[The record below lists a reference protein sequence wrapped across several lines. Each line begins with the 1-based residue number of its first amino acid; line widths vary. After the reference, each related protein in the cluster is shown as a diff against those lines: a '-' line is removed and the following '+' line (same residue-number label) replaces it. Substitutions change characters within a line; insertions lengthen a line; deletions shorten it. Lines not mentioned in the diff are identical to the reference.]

1 MSVSFLLPFCLLITT
16 RFVQAQAPEV
26 FLEIENESDLGS
38 EVQFDISLY
47 AENGHLLNFA
57 QGDLSIAFDATHF
70 GEEVDIVVESGV
82 LKESFHEAM
91 IITLPDGSKAI
102 QLNWNLHQLTSAFPA
117 NFTNGGIPQV
127 DPSGVLMG
135 SFRLLG
141 KTSMGDAN
149 LSWRS
154 EPLLPTQV
162 WHYREGDHHVEKA
175 SATLGDGSILPV
187 ELLGF
192 VARKGME
199 NEVIL
204 EWQTAREVNSSHF
217 EIEKQVGGS
226 FTRIGTEAA
235 AGTSETQQGY
245 AFVDRTPMAPVVYYR
260 LKAVDLDGSFEYS
273 QTVEVFFDEFNER
286 YEVYPNPVVDV
297 LTVKEWTLS
306 GEPVGYELT
315 DLRGRILSD
324 GLWEA
329 TQGDLKIDMKNW
341 ARGTY
346 HLTLTDLRGGRYSTK
361 VVKN

>member
-1 MSVSFLLPFCLLITT
+1 M
-16 RFVQAQAPEV
+16 
-26 FLEIENESDLGS
+26 
-38 EVQFDISLY
+38 
-47 AENGHLLNFA
+47 
-57 QGDLSIAFDATHF
+57 
-70 GEEVDIVVESGV
+70 IVE
-82 LKESFHEAM
+82 F
-91 IITLPDGSKAI
+91 PDGSKAV
-102 QLNWNLHQLTSAFPA
+102 QLNWDLHQEEADFPA

-127 DPSGVLMG
+127 DPSGMLMG

-141 KTSMGDAN
+141 KTSNGDAG
-149 LSWRS
+149 LSWRA

-162 WHYREGDHHVEKA
+162 WHYRESDHHVEKA
-175 SATLGDGSILPV
+175 SATLGEGGALPV

-192 VARKGME
+192 IARKGQE

-204 EWQTAREVNSSHF
+204 EWQTSKEVNSSHF

-226 FTRIGTEAA
+226 FARIGTETA
-235 AGTSETQQGY
+235 AGTSEVQLGY

-260 LKAVDLDGSFEYS
+260 LKSVDLDGSFEYS
-273 QTVEVFFDEFNER
+273 QTVEVFFDEFNQR

-297 LTVKEWTLS
+297 LTVREWTLS

-315 DLRGRILSD
+315 DLRGRILAD

-329 TQGDLKIDMKNW
+329 TQGELKIDMNHW

-346 HLTLTDLRGGRYSTK
+346 QLTLIDLKGSRYSTK